1 MGEGV
6 LGIHENDRHNHRDT
20 YTGIHPHS
28 FIHYTTLS
36 FFPFSHNHALF
47 FHAIT
52 QIRKGFSRHRAHK
65 NNLSQITHGGRL
77 RKHVIIFFIFAQS
90 RNNKGP
96 FTQSRIPMGDLKHAH
111 TKCSQRE
118 HLKHTLTSHTKDMAC
133 HATAINKRGQL
144 VTMAIS
150 PWSDRSLLV
159 ATGRIQTTLNSLP
172 AWNRKTRL

>member
-47 FHAIT
+47 SRHHANKKGFFTPSRTQKQSFTNHAWRSIT
-52 QIRKGFSRHRAHK
+52 QARNNFFSFSRNHATTKGH
-65 NNLSQITHGGRL
+65 
-77 RKHVIIFFIFAQS
+77 S
-90 RNNKGP
+90 RNHAYLW
-96 FTQSRIPMGDLKHAH
+96 GDLKHAH

>member
-90 RNNKGP
+90 RNNKAI
-96 FTQSRIPMGDLKHAH
+96 TQSRIPMGGGPQ
-111 TKCSQRE
+111 TCSHKMLSERASQTYPHITHQR
-118 HLKHTLTSHTKDMAC
+118 HGVSRYC
-133 HATAINKRGQL
+133 NKQARPAGNHGDKPMVRPESSRRNRTNPNDVEL
-144 VTMAIS
+144 VTGME
-150 PWSDRSLLV
+150 
-159 ATGRIQTTLNSLP
+159 
-172 AWNRKTRL
+172 